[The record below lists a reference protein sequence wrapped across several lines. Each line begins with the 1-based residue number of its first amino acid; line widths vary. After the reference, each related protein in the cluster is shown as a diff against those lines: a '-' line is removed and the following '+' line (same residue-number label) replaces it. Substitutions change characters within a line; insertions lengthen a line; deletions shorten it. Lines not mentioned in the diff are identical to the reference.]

1 MPPKKPSP
9 ANPSVSAARFVP
21 MDEDTPGAAP
31 ASTSAAT
38 SHQPPQPAEGRPDTS
53 MTTANAG
60 PSGGAGGPRPEEGS
74 SKPEKASA
82 KDKDRD
88 AVTIEDLTLPRSII
102 TRLAKG
108 VLPPGTQIQANAILA
123 LNKSAAVFV
132 NYLATHANEHTL
144 NAGKKTIDPTHVFK
158 ALEDTELSFLKEPL
172 EAEFAKYAQ
181 TKSEKRI
188 DYRRRQREGFTG
200 AGGPAASAAGTGPGD
215 DSHMGDVSTMSAPG
229 PDDTFTAATGDAAT
243 GGEARDQP
251 RAKKARIAV
260 GAGAAAAAAA
270 AAAGGVGAA
279 GGDDTEPEEAAEEE
293 GEDGDET
300 DEAEDDDEE
309 AEDDEE
315 EEEEEEGDSE
325 ADETVD
331 ALEGDEDRVDRE
343 EADEALDGND
353 SD

>member
-31 ASTSAAT
+31 ASTSAST
-38 SHQPPQPAEGRPDTS
+38 SQQPPQPAEGRPDTS
-53 MTTANAG
+53 MATANAG
-60 PSGGAGGPRPEEGS
+60 PSGGGSRPEEGS
-74 SKPEKASA
+74 SKPEKPSA

-172 EAEFAKYAQ
+172 EAEFA
-181 TKSEKRI
+181 S
-188 DYRRRQREGFTG
+188 
-200 AGGPAASAAGTGPGD
+200 ASPILCTSLTPPCLSLA
-215 DSHMGDVSTMSAPG
+215 
-229 PDDTFTAATGDAAT
+229 
-243 GGEARDQP
+243 
-251 RAKKARIAV
+251 
-260 GAGAAAAAAA
+260 
-270 AAAGGVGAA
+270 
-279 GGDDTEPEEAAEEE
+279 
-293 GEDGDET
+293 
-300 DEAEDDDEE
+300 
-309 AEDDEE
+309 
-315 EEEEEEGDSE
+315 
-325 ADETVD
+325 
-331 ALEGDEDRVDRE
+331 
-343 EADEALDGND
+343 
-353 SD
+353 